1 MGKEL
6 LFWIER
12 DGSQSYPQA
21 IGPAKALLVLNDE
34 GGDGLT
40 MSNIYCSLSDLNE
53 KDVDDGEH
61 DESAEWIKIFFEKYD
76 STARKI

>member
-1 MGKEL
+1 
-6 LFWIER
+6 
-12 DGSQSYPQA
+12 
-21 IGPAKALLVLNDE
+21 
-34 GGDGLT
+34 

-76 STARKI
+76 STAQRI

>member
-1 MGKEL
+1 MVH
-6 LFWIER
+6 
-12 DGSQSYPQA
+12 SHTHQA
-21 IGPAKALLVLNDE
+21 IGPTKAWVLNDE